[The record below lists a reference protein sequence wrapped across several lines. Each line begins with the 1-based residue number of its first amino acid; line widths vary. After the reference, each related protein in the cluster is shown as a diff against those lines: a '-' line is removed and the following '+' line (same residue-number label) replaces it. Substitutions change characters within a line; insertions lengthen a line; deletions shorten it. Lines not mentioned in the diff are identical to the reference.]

1 VIFGLLSAGM
11 IKLQHNIFYIKA
23 AIITGCFF
31 VLSCSNNYQEVQ
43 DLAKKKIAVDRA
55 TQVESYLSQDGI
67 VKAKL
72 TSPLMI
78 ASSAITDTPT
88 TEFPKSLHV
97 DFYDSTQKIQSK
109 LFAKYGLYYN
119 DEGLVLLKDSVIVFN
134 ITGDTLRT
142 EKLWWDQN
150 KQIIYTDEPVHI
162 IQQGEPLE
170 GKNGMTANQNFD
182 SWTLLN
188 AKGTLPVADSTL
200 PSD

>member
-1 VIFGLLSAGM
+1 MFGLLSASM
-11 IKLQHNIFYIKA
+11 INLKKNIFYLKA
-23 AIITGCFF
+23 AVITGCFF
-31 VLSCSNNYQEVQ
+31 MLGCSNNYQEVQ
-43 DLAKKKIAVDRA
+43 DLAKKKIPVDRA
-55 TQVESYLSQDGI
+55 TQIESYLSQDGI

-72 TSPLMI
+72 TAPVMI
-78 ASSAITDTPT
+78 ASSVITDSPT
-88 TEFPKSLHV
+88 TEFPKTLHV
-97 DFYDSTQKIQSK
+97 DFYDSTQKVQSK

-119 DEGLVLLKDSVIVFN
+119 SQGLVLLRDSVIIFN
-134 ITGDTLRT
+134 VTGDTMRC

-150 KQIIYTDEPVHI
+150 KQLIYTDVPVHI

-200 PSD
+200 PSH

>member
-1 VIFGLLSAGM
+1 MIFGLSSVNM
-11 IKLQHNIFYIKA
+11 IRLNKNIFLIKA
-23 AIITGCFF
+23 VVITGCFF
-31 VLSCSNNYQEVQ
+31 VFGCSNNYQEVQ
-43 DLAKKKIAVDRA
+43 DLAKKKVPVDTA
-55 TQVESYLSQDGI
+55 KTVESYLSQDGI

-78 ASSAITDTPT
+78 TSTVTDTPT
-88 TEFPKSLHV
+88 TEFPKTLHV

-119 DEGLVLLKDSVIVFN
+119 NQGLVLLRDSVIIFN
-134 ITGDTLRT
+134 ITGDTMRC

-150 KQIIYTDEPVHI
+150 KQIIYTDVPVHI
-162 IQQGEPLE
+162 VQQGEPLE